1 MGNKNQPEF
10 ENAISAPTMF
20 FDFYLLNIPVSEN
33 SDKIYP
39 SESNTNQSDKS
50 GYPIRIFQVGVFK
63 IESTGF
69 KGLKHVSTCQR
80 SLYAVRA
87 MGSGLNEATI
97 TNSMALSRFTVF
109 IPVR

>member
-33 SDKIYP
+33 SDTIYP
-39 SESNTNQSDKS
+39 SETNTNQSDKS

-69 KGLKHVSTCQR
+69 KGLKHGFNLPAIFVCSKGHGIR
-80 SLYAVRA
+80 LK
-87 MGSGLNEATI
+87 
-97 TNSMALSRFTVF
+97 
-109 IPVR
+109 